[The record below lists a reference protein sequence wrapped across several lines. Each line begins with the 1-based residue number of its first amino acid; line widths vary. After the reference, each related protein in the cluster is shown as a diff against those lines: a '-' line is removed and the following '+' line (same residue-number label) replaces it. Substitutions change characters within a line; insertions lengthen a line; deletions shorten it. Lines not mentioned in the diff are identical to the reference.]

1 MPFKPIKK
9 LVCSNIMHKNT
20 LVNYQAD
27 SALSNEW
34 GLMSL
39 QKCDSWIKTDTKLNS
54 RHTQSFIIFK
64 KKTVLS
70 CEWFLHRTKVRGRE
84 VGGEKRCWGSITLV
98 CLSGWL
104 GCHGPLLSAL
114 PLAFKPAQHNPLKG
128 QQQMPPDCLWLDLP
142 SLFPAILLPTLFP
155 PDSKVLV
162 IIVIVM
168 DWIVPPKRCGHTNPS
183 TCAYSL
189 TWK

>member
-9 LVCSNIMHKNT
+9 LICSNIMHKNT
-20 LVNYQAD
+20 LVSYQAD

-84 VGGEKRCWGSITLV
+84 IGGKKGCWRVSYS
-98 CLSGWL
+98 CLSF
-104 GCHGPLLSAL
+104 GPVGLPWPTAL
-114 PLAFKPAQHNPLKG
+114 CPASGLQASPAQTLKG
-128 QQQMPPDCLWLDLP
+128 QQQMPPDCLWLSLP

-155 PDSKVLV
+155 PDSKLLV

-168 DWIVPPKRCGHTNPS
+168 DWIVSP
-183 TCAYSL
+183 
-189 TWK
+189 